1 MRAEAIYKSESCILI
16 LNIPYLPKVNKEYI
30 NLYKINFL
38 VKLSKWIE
46 SMMPRKKLH
55 KTTLAEM
62 IVLYKKRK
70 LANPVLFTKSYM
82 RAYRDI
88 KKLEKV

>member
-1 MRAEAIYKSESCILI
+1 
-16 LNIPYLPKVNKEYI
+16 
-30 NLYKINFL
+30 
-38 VKLSKWIE
+38 
-46 SMMPRKKLH
+46 MPRKKLH